1 MNIGDKLRRP
11 LELDTTYWGSTDGRL
26 YPCEVVYIHPK
37 GRYYTVEFDFHGT
50 KIRQCFQEGFD

>member
-37 GRYYTVEFDFHGT
+37 DRYYTVEFDFHGT
-50 KIRQCFQEGFD
+50 KIRQCFKD